1 MNPPNP
7 TSAAAPTS
15 GPLSTPGKGSTTGA
29 QAITRVPQRG
39 TGRGIGIRTA
49 AGSDERQRGQLHIY
63 DGDGKG
69 KSQAALG
76 VVLRTIGLGIC
87 EQQRTRVLLLRFL
100 KGPGRSYDEDG
111 AIEALQQG
119 FPHLIDQVR
128 TGRGDYFN
136 AEQAT
141 AFDRQEAQRGWDI
154 AKGAIASNLYSVV
167 VLDELNPVLALGLL
181 DTAEVV
187 RTLAA
192 KPTGMEM
199 ICTGRGAPP
208 ALVQLADLHS
218 EMRAHRRRL
227 PAADAFGETLGAET
241 PGVEILGLDGIEI
254 YTGDGKGKSTSALGK
269 ALQAIGRGI
278 SLDKSHRV
286 LILQW
291 LKGGSGYT
299 EDAAIAALRESYP
312 HLVDHLRSGRDAIV
326 WRGQQQPIDYVEAER
341 AWEIARAAI
350 ASGLYKTVILDEL
363 NPTVDLELL
372 PVEPIVQTLLRKP
385 AETEVIITGRCK
397 SQPAYFDLASVH
409 SEMVCHKHYAERGV
423 DLKRGVDY

>member
-1 MNPPNP
+1 MKPK
-7 TSAAAPTS
+7 TEARRI
-15 GPLSTPGKGSTTGA
+15 STGAKASSGKG
-29 QAITRVPQRG
+29 RP
-39 TGRGIGIRTA
+39 GIGIVTA
-49 AGSDERQRGQLHIY
+49 ADSRERSLGQLHIY

-87 EQQRTRVLLLRFL
+87 EKRRTRVLLLRFL
-100 KGPGRSYDEDG
+100 KGPGRAYDEDS

-128 TGRGDYFN
+128 TGRADFF
-136 AEQAT
+136 T
-141 AFDRQEAQRGWDI
+141 ASEASQFDRQEAQRGWDI
-154 AKGAIASNLYSVV
+154 AKGAIASALYSVV
-167 VLDELNPVLALGLL
+167 VLDELNPVLDLGLL
-181 DTAEVV
+181 EVEEVV
-187 RTLAA
+187 RTL
-192 KPTGMEM
+192 THRSEGME
-199 ICTGRGAPP
+199 IIVTGRAAPA
-208 ALVQLADLHS
+208 ALVQVADLHS
-218 EMRAHRRRL
+218 EMRAHRTTAL
-227 PAADAFGETLGAET
+227 MEEQLGTFA
-241 PGVEILGLDGIEI
+241 PGGIEI
-254 YTGDGKGKSTSALGK
+254 YTGEGKGKSTSALGK

-278 SLDKSHRV
+278 SQDKSHRV

-299 EDAAIAALRESYP
+299 EDSAIAALRESYP

-350 ASGLYKTVILDEL
+350 SSGLYKTVILDEL
-363 NPTVDLELL
+363 NPSVDLELL

-385 AETEVIITGRCK
+385 VETEVIITGRCK
-397 SQPAYFDLASVH
+397 HPPAYFDLASVH
-409 SEMVCHKHYAERGV
+409 SEMVCHKHYAEQGV

>member
-1 MNPPNP
+1 M
-7 TSAAAPTS
+7 APAS
-15 GPLSTPGKGSTTGA
+15 STQT
-29 QAITRVPQRG
+29 PQRG

-49 AGSDERQRGQLHIY
+49 AGSDERVHGQLHVY

-87 EQQRTRVLLLRFL
+87 ERRQTRVLLLRFL
-100 KGPGRSYDEDG
+100 KGPGRSYDEDA

-136 AEQAT
+136 AEEVT
-141 AFDRQEAQRGWDI
+141 RFDRQEAQRGWDI
-154 AKGAIASNLYSVV
+154 AKGALASNLYSVV
-167 VLDELNPVLALGLL
+167 VLDELNPVLDLGLL
-181 DTAEVV
+181 DVDEVV
-187 RTLAA
+187 RVLAT
-192 KPTGMEM
+192 KPAGMEI
-199 ICTGRGAPP
+199 ICTGRGAPRE
-208 ALVQLADLHS
+208 LIQLADLHS
-218 EMRAHRRRL
+218 EMRAHRRQL
-227 PAADAFGETLGAET
+227 PGDLEEAEGAI
-241 PGVEILGLDGIEI
+241 PLSRGLDGIEI
-254 YTGDGKGKSTSALGK
+254 YTGEGKGKSTSALGK

-278 SLDKSHRV
+278 SQDKSHRV

-291 LKGGSGYT
+291 LKGGNGYT

-397 SQPAYFDLASVH
+397 SRPAYFDLASVH

>member
-1 MNPPNP
+1 MP
-7 TSAAAPTS
+7 
-15 GPLSTPGKGSTTGA
+15 STTPT
-29 QAITRVPQRG
+29 TRTPQRG

-49 AGSDERQRGQLHIY
+49 AGSEERAHGQLHVY
-63 DGDGKG
+63 DGEGKG

-87 EQQRTRVLLLRFL
+87 ERQRTRVLLLRFL
-100 KGPGRSYDEDG
+100 KGPGRSYDEDA

-128 TGRGDYFN
+128 TGRGEFFS
-136 AEQAT
+136 AEEAT
-141 AFDRQEAQRGWDI
+141 RYDRQEAQRGWDI
-154 AKGAIASNLYSVV
+154 ARGAIASDLYSVL
-167 VLDELNPVLALGLL
+167 VLDELNPVLDLGLL

-187 RTLAA
+187 RTLSA
-192 KPTGMEM
+192 KPPGMEV
-199 ICTGRGAPP
+199 ICTGRGAPRE
-208 ALVQLADLHS
+208 LVQLADLHS
-218 EMRAHRRRL
+218 EMRAHRRRGEGTGEE
-227 PAADAFGETLGAET
+227 AAAGR
-241 PGVEILGLDGIEI
+241 GLDGIEI
-254 YTGDGKGKSTSALGK
+254 YTGEGKGKSTSALGK

-278 SLDKSHRV
+278 SQDKSHRV

-372 PVEPIVQTLLRKP
+372 PVEPILQTLLRKP

-397 SQPAYFDLASVH
+397 SRPAYFDLASVH

>member
-1 MNPPNP
+1 MATKP
-7 TSAAAPTS
+7 
-15 GPLSTPGKGSTTGA
+15 KGSNTSRSG
-29 QAITRVPQRG
+29 R
-39 TGRGIGIRTA
+39 GRGIGIVTA
-49 AGSDERQRGQLHIY
+49 ADSQERCHGQLHIY
-63 DGDGKG
+63 DGEGKG

-87 EQQRTRVLLLRFL
+87 EQRRTRVLLLRFL
-100 KGPGRSYDEDG
+100 KGPGRAYDEDA

-128 TGRGDYFN
+128 TGRADFFT
-136 AEQAT
+136 ADEAT
-141 AFDRQEAQRGWDI
+141 NFDLMEAQRGWDI
-154 AKGAIASNLYSVV
+154 AKGAIASALYSVV
-167 VLDELNPVLALGLL
+167 VLDELNPVLDLGLL
-181 DTAEVV
+181 SVEDVV
-187 RTLAA
+187 RTLNER
-192 KPTGMEM
+192 PDGME
-199 ICTGRGAPP
+199 IIVTGRAAPAP
-208 ALVQLADLHS
+208 LVQVADLHS
-218 EMRAHRRRL
+218 EMRAHRR
-227 PAADAFGETLGAET
+227 PNIEENSINSSSSVG
-241 PGVEILGLDGIEI
+241 GIEI
-254 YTGDGKGKSTSALGK
+254 YTGEGKGKSTSALGK

-278 SLDKSHRV
+278 SQDKSHRV

-363 NPTVDLELL
+363 NPSVDLELL

-397 SQPAYFDLASVH
+397 NLPSYFDLASVH
-409 SEMVCHKHYAERGV
+409 SEMVCHKHYAEQGV

>member
-1 MNPPNP
+1 VVSN
-7 TSAAAPTS
+7 
-15 GPLSTPGKGSTTGA
+15 
-29 QAITRVPQRG
+29 
-39 TGRGIGIRTA
+39 GIGITTA
-49 AGSDERQRGQLHIY
+49 SESQERSHGQLHIY

-87 EQQRTRVLLLRFL
+87 EKRQTRVLLLRFL
-100 KGPGRSYDEDG
+100 KGPGRSYDEDA
-111 AIEALQQG
+111 AIDALQQG

-128 TGRGDYFN
+128 TGRGEFFN
-136 AEQAT
+136 ANQST
-141 AFDRQEAQRGWDI
+141 KFDHQEAQRGWDI
-154 AKGAIASNLYSVV
+154 AKGAIASALYSVV
-167 VLDELNPVLALGLL
+167 VLDELNPVLDLGLL
-181 DTAEVV
+181 PIEEVV
-187 RTLAA
+187 KTLTSR
-192 KPTGMEM
+192 PNGME
-199 ICTGRGAPP
+199 IIVTGRAAPNSLIKV
-208 ALVQLADLHS
+208 AELHS
-218 EMRAHRRRL
+218 EMKAHRR
-227 PAADAFGETLGAET
+227 P
-241 PGVEILGLDGIEI
+241 EINNDEVLFENNVGGIEI
-254 YTGDGKGKSTSALGK
+254 YTGEGKGKSTSALGK

-278 SLDKSHRV
+278 SQDKSHRV

-326 WRGQQQPIDYVEAER
+326 WRGQQKPIDYVEAER

-350 ASGLYKTVILDEL
+350 SSGLYKTVILDEL

-385 AETEVIITGRCK
+385 SETEVIITGRCK
-397 SQPAYFDLASVH
+397 NQPIYFDLASVH
-409 SEMVCHKHYAERGV
+409 SEMVCHKHYAEKGV

>member
-1 MNPPNP
+1 MVPA
-7 TSAAAPTS
+7 S
-15 GPLSTPGKGSTTGA
+15 STQT
-29 QAITRVPQRG
+29 PQRG

-49 AGSDERQRGQLHIY
+49 AGSDERVHGQLHVY

-87 EQQRTRVLLLRFL
+87 ERRQTRVLLLRFL
-100 KGPGRSYDEDG
+100 KGPGRAYDEDA

-128 TGRGDYFN
+128 TGRGDYFT
-136 AEQAT
+136 AEEAT
-141 AFDRQEAQRGWDI
+141 GFDRQEAQRGWDI
-154 AKGAIASNLYSVV
+154 ARGALASNLYSVV
-167 VLDELNPVLALGLL
+167 VLDELNPVLDLGLL
-181 DTAEVV
+181 DVAEVV
-187 RTLAA
+187 RVLAT
-192 KPTGMEM
+192 KPAGMEI
-199 ICTGRGAPP
+199 ICTGRGAPRQ
-208 ALVQLADLHS
+208 LIQLADLHS

-227 PAADAFGETLGAET
+227 PGDLEAEEEGAV
-241 PGVEILGLDGIEI
+241 PFSRGLDGIEI
-254 YTGDGKGKSTSALGK
+254 YTGEGKGKSTSALGK

-278 SLDKSHRV
+278 SQDKSHRV

-291 LKGGSGYT
+291 LKGGNGYT

-385 AETEVIITGRCK
+385 SETEVIITGRCK
-397 SQPAYFDLASVH
+397 SRPAYFDLASVH
-409 SEMVCHKHYAERGV
+409 SEMVCHKHYAEKGV
-423 DLKRGVDY
+423 DLKRGVDF